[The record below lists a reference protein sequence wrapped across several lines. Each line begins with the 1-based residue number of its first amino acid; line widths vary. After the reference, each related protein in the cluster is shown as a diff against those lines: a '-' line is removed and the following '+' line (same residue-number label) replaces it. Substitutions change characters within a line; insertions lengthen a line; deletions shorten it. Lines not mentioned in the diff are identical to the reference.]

1 MTGLPGVG
9 RLGDDAV
16 RAGFALYVEL
26 KAPVRMARGRW
37 MAAAETPGPE
47 ASHGIMA
54 KRLSAE
60 QVSAYHR
67 DGFIAPITVLSRQKT
82 AAYRR
87 RFEDYERA
95 HDGWY
100 TLSKGQK
107 IHLLQTWV
115 AELVHN
121 DRILDAVEDV
131 LGADIMCWGTS
142 LFVKNARDPH
152 FVSWH
157 QDSTYWGLDKPDV
170 VTAWVALSA
179 ATRQSGCMK
188 MIPGSHASEQIP
200 HRDTLAEHNLLTRG
214 QEVAVEVDESKGA
227 YIELAPGEISLHH
240 VRTVHAS
247 EPNQSD
253 DRRIGV
259 ALRYIAPHVRQ
270 LNGERDSAM
279 LVRGEDRFG
288 NFVHEKR
295 PRRDMDSDALEEHA
309 RIMQLRQGILYEG
322 VEGKPAHI
330 ER

>member
-1 MTGLPGVG
+1 
-9 RLGDDAV
+9 
-16 RAGFALYVEL
+16 GFV
-26 KAPVRMARGRW
+26 
-37 MAAAETPGPE
+37 
-47 ASHGIMA
+47 
-54 KRLSAE
+54 
-60 QVSAYHR
+60 
-67 DGFIAPITVLSRQKT
+67 APIAVMSLQET

-115 AELVHN
+115 AELVRN
-121 DRILDAVEDV
+121 PRILDAVEDV
-131 LGADIMCWGTS
+131 LGADVLCWGTS
-142 LFVKNARDPH
+142 LFVKNVRDRH

-179 ATRQSGCMK
+179 STRESGCMK
-188 MIPGSHASEQIP
+188 MLPGSHTSEQIP
-200 HRDTLAEHNLLTRG
+200 HRDTLAENNLLTRG
-214 QEVAVEVDESKGA
+214 QELAVEVDESKGA

-247 EPNQSD
+247 EPNRSA

-279 LVRGEDRFG
+279 LVRGEDRCGHFI
-288 NFVHEKR
+288 HEMP
-295 PRRDMDSDALEEHA
+295 PRHDMDADALKEHA
-309 RIMQLRQGILYEG
+309 RIMRLRQSILYDG
-322 VEGKPAHI
+322 VAGKPAHV
-330 ER
+330 ENQT